1 MVLLS
6 SNLLNR
12 VPKRKQKNG
21 VDVNHAIHVLHR
33 IEHGRHPIRARKIS
47 SVYMTR
53 YCLKHEVLE
62 FLFKTRLAVRQIAM
76 SNLWSNHHQGGAY
89 SEGEVA
95 MTSFVMTA
103 LLECNCPGVVSFML
117 ALTMDVLG
125 QSEII
130 FVQSRVLIS
139 LALPPPIVLC
149 LFF

>member
-1 MVLLS
+1 
-6 SNLLNR
+6 
-12 VPKRKQKNG
+12 
-21 VDVNHAIHVLHR
+21 
-33 IEHGRHPIRARKIS
+33 
-47 SVYMTR
+47 
-53 YCLKHEVLE
+53 
-62 FLFKTRLAVRQIAM
+62 M

-130 FVQSRVLIS
+130 FVKVG
-139 LALPPPIVLC
+139 C
-149 LFF
+149 LYHL